1 MANLTWYISASPKAN
16 NDNTGNENLGSNGN
30 QTPNQESTDKSQNTS
45 LQKTAGQMI
54 ALSVAKRSVSYVTS
68 NIGKWSGNSRNQN
81 AMNNISKVAGYGMA
95 LAVNPYLGMAAI
107 AMDGITYALDYA
119 WENKWN
125 QIQEQQAKVRTGGK
139 GGYRR

>member
-125 QIQEQQAKVRTGGK
+125 QIQEQHAYICRD
-139 GGYRR
+139 R